1 LGAGENLNTVT
12 STKLPN
18 YSLAID
24 TSAGTTVALLSLG
37 SVVAEVNYLE
47 PMTHSERIGS
57 AIQTVLKQGQVSPR
71 DIYQVVVGRGPG
83 PFTGLRVGL
92 AAAKFFA
99 IGAKAELVGV
109 CSLDAI
115 AYSYYLAN
123 PDQSLPLLVTTDAR
137 RKEVFWALYAG
148 IIEGVPI
155 RVEGPSVNKP
165 EYLTEYLSGQ
175 KHVLCDLPI
184 TASALGQVA
193 YYQALTDIGPSKDSS
208 PIYLREP
215 DAVPGKAKKVSG

>member
-1 LGAGENLNTVT
+1 MTSVT
-12 STKLPN
+12 STKLAD
-18 YSLAID
+18 YAIAID
-24 TSAGTTVALLSLG
+24 TSAGTTIAVLSLG
-37 SVVAEVNYLE
+37 QVLAEVNYLE

-57 AIQTVLKQGQVSPR
+57 ALQTVLEESKLSAH
-71 DIYQVVVGRGPG
+71 DISQVVVGRGPG

-92 AAAKFFA
+92 AAAQFFA

-115 AYSYYLAN
+115 AYSYYLKN

-137 RKEVFWALYAG
+137 RQEVFWALYAG
-148 IIEGVPI
+148 ISSGVPN

-165 EYLTEYLSGQ
+165 EFLKEHLQGQ
-175 KHVLCDLPI
+175 EHIVCDLAI

-193 YYQALTDIGPSKDSS
+193 YYQSLTEIGPSKDIA

>member
-1 LGAGENLNTVT
+1 MNTVT
-12 STKLPN
+12 STKLSD
-18 YSLAID
+18 YSIAID
-24 TSAGTTVALLSLG
+24 TSAGTTIALLSLG

-71 DIYQVVVGRGPG
+71 EISHVVVGRGPG

-99 IGAKAELVGV
+99 IGANAELVGV

-123 PDQSLPLLVTTDAR
+123 PNQSLPLLVTTDAR
-137 RKEVFWALYAG
+137 RKEVFWALYTGMSSG
-148 IIEGVPI
+148 IPT

-165 EYLTEYLSGQ
+165 EYLTEHLSGQ
-175 KHVLCDLPI
+175 EHVLCELPI

-193 YYQALTDIGPSKDSS
+193 YYQALTDIGASKDSS

>member
-1 LGAGENLNTVT
+1 MNSVI
-12 STKLPN
+12 STRLSD
-18 YSLAID
+18 YAIAID
-24 TSAGTTVALLSLG
+24 TSAGTTIAVLSLG
-37 SVVAEVNYLE
+37 EVLAEVNYLE

-57 AIQTVLKQGQVSPR
+57 AIQTVLTQSKLSAQ
-71 DIYQVVVGRGPG
+71 DISQVVVGRGPG

-99 IGAKAELVGV
+99 IGAQAELVGV

-115 AYSYYLAN
+115 AYSYYLEN

-137 RKEVFWALYAG
+137 RQEVFWALYSG
-148 IIEGVPI
+148 ISAGVPN
-155 RVEGPSVNKP
+155 RVEGPSVNRP
-165 EYLTEYLSGQ
+165 EYLSEHLQGQ
-175 KHVLCDLPI
+175 EHIVCDLSI
-184 TASALGQVA
+184 TATALGQVA
-193 YYQALTDIGPSKDSS
+193 YYQSLTEIGPSIDCS